1 MPIGLPPA
9 SFSSLGTATDEG
21 SKAAA
26 AADSGRMTAT
36 KAEEAAH
43 ALVLHCHCQGTW
55 WHLGTDGANALE
67 AAEHE
72 AATAAKDR

>member
-9 SFSSLGTATDEG
+9 SFASLGTVTDDC

-26 AADSGRMTAT
+26 AADSGRVAAT
-36 KAEEAAH
+36 KAEEAAR
-43 ALVLHCHCQGTW
+43 ALAHHCHCQGTW
-55 WHLGTDGANALE
+55 WHSGTDGADALE

>member
-9 SFSSLGTATDEG
+9 SFAPLGTATDER

-36 KAEEAAH
+36 KAEEAAR
-43 ALVLHCHCQGTW
+43 ALAHHCHCQGTW

-72 AATAAKDR
+72 ATTAAKVR